1 MLAYDASS
9 IQYRKAGLPRHSFG
23 RNALER
29 HVAQKKSLLGI
40 SALGTEVC
48 GAFSLFPLS
57 SSLLPHAHPS
67 QVFQDPTMKP
77 TAPQNST
84 FENHLITWRC

>member
-1 MLAYDASS
+1 MQLA
-9 IQYRKAGLPRHSFG
+9 KPLMTPHPTLPHPENRACVSG
-23 RNALER
+23 RG
-29 HVAQKKSLLGI
+29 SLLGI

-57 SSLLPHAHPS
+57 SSFLPHAHPS